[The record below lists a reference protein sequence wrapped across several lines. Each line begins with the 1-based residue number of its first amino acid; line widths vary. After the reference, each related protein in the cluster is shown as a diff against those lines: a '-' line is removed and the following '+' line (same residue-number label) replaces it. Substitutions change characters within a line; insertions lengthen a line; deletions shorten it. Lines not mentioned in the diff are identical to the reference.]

1 MEGGS
6 STRRHTHSHTTR
18 LLQQMYT
25 VCPSEGSQI
34 SGLLREHADILAALD
49 WLVCTYNLQDR
60 EIHRLVK
67 QQCEDP
73 CRLPLAEREEV
84 WLRQN
89 GARTFFD
96 RRRSAHLEEC
106 HPEVFQPD
114 VFMMAWNCFQMLLMV
129 VHIDYMT
136 RTLGHVPSQGEYLN
150 PDLYSWFGR
159 IAARFAPVRENEKS
173 SDTLH

>member
-6 STRRHTHSHTTR
+6 SIRRHTHRHTTK
-18 LLQQMYT
+18 LLQQMHA

-34 SGLLREHADILAALD
+34 SRLLQEHVDILAALD

-67 QQCEDP
+67 QQCGDP
-73 CRLPLAEREEV
+73 CRLPLAEREQI

-89 GARTFFD
+89 GAKVFFD
-96 RRRSAHLEEC
+96 RRRSARLEES

-114 VFMMAWNCFQMLLMV
+114 VFMTAWNCFQMLLMV
-129 VHIDYMT
+129 VHINYMT
-136 RTLGHVPSQGEYLN
+136 RTLGHVPSQQEYLN
-150 PDLYSWFGR
+150 SDLHGWFER
-159 IAARFAPVRENEKS
+159 MAERFAPVRENEKS